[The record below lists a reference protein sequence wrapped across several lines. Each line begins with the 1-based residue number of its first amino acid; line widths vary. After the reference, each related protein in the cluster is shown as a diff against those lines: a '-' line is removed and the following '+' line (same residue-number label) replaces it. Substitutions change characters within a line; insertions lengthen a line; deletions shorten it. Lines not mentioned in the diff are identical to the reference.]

1 MGPQP
6 TMRTYHDQ
14 TRHGIADHSLLRP
27 FRAMDPATRPAPF
40 KRYVGRSPAPL
51 PVDVG
56 HSDVPAAAVLS
67 GATTAAEPELDDR
80 LLARLLH
87 LAAGITR
94 VSSSPSGTNWFR
106 ASMSAG
112 NLHPVEVYVVC
123 GDLTGVP
130 AGVHH
135 FAPREFGLTPL
146 REQDA
151 RPSLA
156 AAVADPDLARVP
168 AGLVLTGIPWRT
180 AWKYGERGLRHLYW
194 DAGAMLANLLAVAS
208 AAGLSARVLTAF
220 VDHEVSHLVGVEPP
234 EEVPLAVV
242 ALGAPRG
249 EAGAGEGAGAGAER
263 LPPLRLPVEPP
274 PAQPIEFPLLVQAQ
288 AAGDLHEVGDVTK
301 WREVAAGA
309 PVGVDAPARIEPPA
323 GAPDDPVETVVL
335 RRGSTRMMRQE
346 TVPAPALTWGMA
358 AASRHLPGDFVAPG
372 RSLVEHGLSVH
383 AVDGVRPGAYR
394 WRGSGLELLEPGE
407 RRDQAAHLCLD
418 QPLGGDSAYTAFHL
432 THLGPLLSS
441 LGDRGYRSAQ
451 LESGIVAGRLTLA
464 AFALGFGATGL
475 TFYDDEVS
483 SFFAT
488 TAACLLVTSVG
499 VPAYRPTPG
508 GGPGEPAVLRSF
520 DRLMVRLSSRLRK

>member
-1 MGPQP
+1 
-6 TMRTYHDQ
+6 MRTYHDQ
-14 TRHGIADHSLLRP
+14 TRHGAADHSLLRA
-27 FRAMDPATRPAPF
+27 FRAMDPATRPPPF

-51 PVDVG
+51 PADVG
-56 HSDVPAAAVLS
+56 HSAVPAAAVLS
-67 GATTAAEPELDDR
+67 GTATAAEPELDDR

-87 LAAGITR
+87 LSAGVTR
-94 VSSSPSGTNWFR
+94 VTSSPSGTTWFR

-123 GDLTGVP
+123 GEMAGVP

-135 FAPREFGLTPL
+135 FAPLDFGLTPL
-146 REQDA
+146 REGDV

-156 AAVADPDLARVP
+156 AAVADPDLARSP

-194 DAGAMLANLLAVAS
+194 DAGAMLANLLAVAD
-208 AAGLSARVLTAF
+208 AAGLPARVFTAF
-220 VDHEVSHLVGVEPP
+220 VDHQVSHLVGVEPP

-249 EAGAGEGAGAGAER
+249 GAGAGAGAPGAEQ

-274 PAQPIEFPLLVQAQ
+274 PAEPVEFPLLVEAQ
-288 AAGDLHEVGDVTK
+288 AAGDLHQ
-301 WREVAAGA
+301 AGA
-309 PVGVDAPARIEPPA
+309 VAQWLEAARGPVGVDAPARVEPPQ
-323 GAPDDPVETVVL
+323 GAPHDPVETVVL

-346 TVPAPALTWGMA
+346 AVPAPVLTWGMA
-358 AASRHLPGDFVAPG
+358 AASRHVPGDFAAPG

-383 AVDGVRPGAYR
+383 AVDDVEPGAYR
-394 WRGSGLELLEPGE
+394 WRGHGLELLRPGRLRE
-407 RRDQAAHLCLD
+407 QAAHLCLD

-432 THLGPLLSS
+432 TELDALLST
-441 LGDRGYRSAQ
+441 LGDRGYRAAQ
-451 LESGIVAGRLTLA
+451 LESGIAAGRLALA
-464 AFALGFGATGL
+464 AFTLGFGATGL

-483 SFFAT
+483 RFFAT

-499 VPAYRPTPG
+499 VPAYRATPG
-508 GGPGEPAVLRSF
+508 GEPREPAVLRSF
-520 DRLMVRLSSRLRK
+520 DQLMVRLSSRLRK